1 MSEPEVTTVMV
12 VDDSAVMRV
21 GLRTLLEQDGA
32 LEVVGEAADGDEAL
46 RLAEELKPNVILL
59 DIRMPRRDG
68 LSVLPQLAAGSTVIM
83 TTFTD
88 DSESIRRAQAEG
100 AVG

>member
-32 LEVVGEAADGDEAL
+32 LEVVGEAADGGGVAPGRRTQTE
-46 RLAEELKPNVILL
+46 RHLA
-59 DIRMPRRDG
+59 
-68 LSVLPQLAAGSTVIM
+68 
-83 TTFTD
+83 
-88 DSESIRRAQAEG
+88 
-100 AVG
+100 